1 MAVSV
6 IVFDPVEGIQ
16 VSDSLAVLD
25 NLGAGAQ
32 VWLDIES
39 EESALVSVVASHFG
53 LHELS
58 VEDCLTPGH
67 LPKIEDYGTYIF
79 VILRALKTNAAID
92 DVLDNPQHPDSRERQ
107 PEESTH
113 LTRKVAVFLSER
125 FLVTFRRHEVP
136 WLDAVVRQVRQEP
149 GELLPQGTDA
159 WAHRV
164 IDVLVDRFARGA
176 LHLERRIDILEDLAI
191 EHPERFNLA
200 QLFHTKHEVSSLRHV
215 AREQRAVVN
224 RLMNE
229 GARFIKRS
237 RRRYYRDI
245 DDHAISIVTTLDKQV
260 ETLLGLRDSYA
271 AFANVRLGDTMRVLT
286 VITTIAAP
294 LNIVVGIYGMNFE
307 FMPLLHS
314 HSGFYILMAAIAAL
328 SVFMLWVFRRKRWL

>member
-1 MAVSV
+1 MAISV
-6 IVFDPVEGIQ
+6 IVYDPVEGTQI
-16 VSDSLAVLD
+16 SDSLAVLD
-25 NLGAGAQ
+25 TLGANAQ

-39 EESALVSVVASHFG
+39 DESALVSVVATHFG

-92 DVLDNPQHPDSRERQ
+92 DVLDNPQHSESRDRQ
-107 PEESTH
+107 PDEGTH

-136 WLDAVVRQVRQEP
+136 WLDALVRQVRQEP
-149 GELLPQGTDA
+149 DELLPQGTDA

-164 IDVLVDRFARGA
+164 IDVLVDRFARGIM
-176 LHLERRIDILEDLAI
+176 HLERRIDILEDTAI
-191 EHPERFNLA
+191 EYPERFDLGR
-200 QLFHTKHEVSSLRHV
+200 LFHTKHEVSSLRHV
-215 AREQRAVVN
+215 SREQRAVIS
-224 RLMNE
+224 RLMSE
-229 GARFIKRS
+229 GARLIKRT
-237 RRRYYRDI
+237 RRRYFRDV
-245 DDHAISIVTTLDKQV
+245 DDHAISIVSTLDKQV

-307 FMPLLHS
+307 HMPLLHN
-314 HSGFYILMAAIAAL
+314 HAGFYILMATIGLL
-328 SVFMLWVFRRKRWL
+328 SCLMLWLFRRKRWL